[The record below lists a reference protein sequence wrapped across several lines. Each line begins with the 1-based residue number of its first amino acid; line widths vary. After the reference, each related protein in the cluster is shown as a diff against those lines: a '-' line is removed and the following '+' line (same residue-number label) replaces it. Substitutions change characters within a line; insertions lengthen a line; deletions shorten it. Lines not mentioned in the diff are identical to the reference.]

1 MSVNLT
7 LVVVA
12 GVLIAAGVYL
22 LTERTLTRILIGV
35 MLAGNG
41 VNLLFLVAGGPAGA
55 APFIDKLT
63 GKPPAEPSDPLP
75 QAMVLTA
82 IVITLGVS
90 AFLLA
95 LAYRSWR
102 LTGEDEVPDDVEDS
116 RVVRRALRAA
126 RLQAN
131 RTRHDAAL
139 ARLAAGESISEDL
152 RQALEDLE
160 DDPHAEDWEL
170 PGADSEAD
178 SEDVAE
184 LYPDLIVDP
193 AQPDHGG
200 EPR

>member
-7 LVVVA
+7 LVIVA
-12 GVLIAAGVYL
+12 GGLIAAGVYL

-41 VNLLFLVAGGPAGA
+41 VNVLFLVAGGPAGK

-63 GKPPAEPSDPLP
+63 GKAPEGLADPFP

-102 LTGEDEVPDDVEDS
+102 LTGADEVPDDVEDS
-116 RVVRRALRAA
+116 MVVRRALRAE
-126 RLQAN
+126 RLRAN
-131 RTRHDAAL
+131 HALHEASL
-139 ARLAAGESISEDL
+139 ARKAAGESISEDV
-152 RQALEDLE
+152 RRALDDLA
-160 DDPHAEDWEL
+160 DDPHSDDPEL
-170 PGADSEAD
+170 PGAASEAD
-178 SEDVAE
+178 PDELAQTIGQHVSEHRE
-184 LYPDLIVDP
+184 
-193 AQPDHGG
+193 DH
-200 EPR
+200 R